1 MMRSL
6 LCLAGLS
13 AAAMMAFAGA
23 AEAGKCKG
31 RACRGAPYA
40 DEGYRY
46 IKAEATIGGKTVVA
60 PVRAGEWG
68 DQVRTP
74 AGNWYDCE
82 ITCEYISAS
91 MWTWTPAMSIA
102 ADLGFSVAIR
112 RDATLARCPGGRHWK
127 HGKACPHGSEGAP
140 SSFFGLA
147 VDCCGMASVP
157 MSLSQKRKYSP

>member
-1 MMRSL
+1 MKGHMMRSL

-82 ITCEYISAS
+82 ITCEYTLRRLTVDFWDSQGKRS
-91 MWTWTPAMSIA
+91 VSPGYFRFDV
-102 ADLGFSVAIR
+102 DLDTGHVYR
-112 RDATLARCPGGRHWK
+112 RGPRVLGR
-127 HGKACPHGSEGAP
+127 
-140 SSFFGLA
+140 
-147 VDCCGMASVP
+147 
-157 MSLSQKRKYSP
+157 Y